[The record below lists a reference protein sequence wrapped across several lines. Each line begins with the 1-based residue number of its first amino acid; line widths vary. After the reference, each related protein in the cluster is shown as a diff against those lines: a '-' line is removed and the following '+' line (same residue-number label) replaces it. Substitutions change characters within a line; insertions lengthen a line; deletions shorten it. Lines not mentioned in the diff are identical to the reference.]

1 MSGGNC
7 QRGNSRRCEMT
18 GGVGEGLCPGGSYPG
33 KNCPWRIVL
42 EPNLRSN
49 LYVLINLLYCVKE
62 IGSII

>member
-1 MSGGNC
+1 
-7 QRGNSRRCEMT
+7 MT
-18 GGVGEGLCPGGSYPG
+18 GGGGGGGVCPGGSYPG
-33 KNCPWRIVL
+33 ENCPWRIVL

>member
-1 MSGGNC
+1 
-7 QRGNSRRCEMT
+7 MT